1 MVELLPILRLILA
14 LLLYAFLGVVFYA
27 MWRELHEHAQ
37 REPEQRPAA
46 TLLISTESQPDE
58 RFRLRPVTAIGRN
71 RDNHIV
77 IDDPFAS
84 SNHAVIAWREN
95 AWWIEDLNSHNGT
108 YLNEEPV
115 ARPCPL
121 TPGDRISIGKTTL
134 LFDAPA

>member
-58 RFRLRPVTAIGRN
+58 RFRLRPVTASTRGPIGLRVFSGMFLVQT
-71 RDNHIV
+71 RQ
-77 IDDPFAS
+77 P
-84 SNHAVIAWREN
+84 
-95 AWWIEDLNSHNGT
+95 
-108 YLNEEPV
+108 
-115 ARPCPL
+115 
-121 TPGDRISIGKTTL
+121 TL
-134 LFDAPA
+134 HRLSCQGQPPDA